1 MGILTL
7 MIAQEQL
14 TDNTNELKAIVY
26 QLIGV
31 VEEQKLLIANQNQR
45 IKAQTLKVEAQSQ
58 EIKALCQKNE
68 EQAQKI
74 DELSYAVSILKRH
87 RFGKRSEKF
96 EGENATPDDTTADN
110 TNDNTDTSTSDN
122 GSGNTDTTTSPDAQ
136 GVFSELCQSARKG
149 SSVKKKGLTNEDSKR
164 KTLV

>member
-1 MGILTL
+1 

-14 TDNTNELKAIVY
+14 SNDKDELKAIVY

-31 VEEQKLLIANQNQR
+31 VEEQKLIIANQNER
-45 IKAQTLKVEAQSQ
+45 IEAQSQ
-58 EIKALCQKNE
+58 EIKVLCKKNE

-96 EGENATPDDTTADN
+96 EGENATSVDSTADN
-110 TNDNTDTSTSDN
+110 TNDNMDTSTPDN
-122 GSGNTDTTTSPDAQ
+122 SSGNTSTTTSPDAH
-136 GVFSELCQSARKG
+136 L
-149 SSVKKKGLTNEDSKR
+149 
-164 KTLV
+164 